1 MILTLTPIRPAG
13 TLAER
18 RLTLDRQ
25 GDALTVCGLRFDLAP
40 LPEGAELPAQALAG
54 PDFAGPVT
62 RRGGVLR
69 LGLHRWL
76 GPEAPPEARL
86 PATIAL
92 HDGQNGPVP
101 LPGDEATHPAD
112 APGATPGAID
122 WAQMITPEA
131 RAAESR
137 STAARA
143 LRQRRDRA
151 LAAGLNHAGHAFRTD
166 DLSQQRL
173 TAAALAASRDPDL
186 TIRWKTAS
194 GAFVTLDASA
204 VLAIANALR
213 AHVQAC
219 FDREAELLAAL
230 DAGTPYDPDSGW
242 PGN

>member
-151 LAAGLNHAGHAFRTD
+151 LAAGATLLQDVREEDWGQTTAYVGDPNGYLVEICSPVQLPSAG
-166 DLSQQRL
+166 
-173 TAAALAASRDPDL
+173 
-186 TIRWKTAS
+186 
-194 GAFVTLDASA
+194 
-204 VLAIANALR
+204 
-213 AHVQAC
+213 
-219 FDREAELLAAL
+219 
-230 DAGTPYDPDSGW
+230 
-242 PGN
+242 